1 MRKPCVCSAGL
12 SNYYLRVG
20 ELAERMKDNLFKDH
34 YLVRRFIGGIV
45 HQVRGSHA
53 APTQNNSGLCMEEA
67 MVIVSVP
74 TYHLRGP
81 GPSGKRSDLSCSV
94 CHMSGFQK
102 LRPTYSL
109 PKFWILCVIG

>member
-1 MRKPCVCSAGL
+1 MSSYTRLPMRKPCMCHAGL
-12 SNYYLRVG
+12 SNNYLRVG

-67 MVIVSVP
+67 MVIVSVS
-74 TYHLRGP
+74 TYHLQRAW
-81 GPSGKRSDLSCSV
+81 SVWTAFRSIL
-94 CHMSGFQK
+94 
-102 LRPTYSL
+102 LRL
-109 PKFWILCVIG
+109 PHEWD